1 MNFEELINDIERL
14 LIGKEL
20 QSINP
25 NTPPLFLLKIDRDIG
40 KYYVSVSLNA
50 KPTAR
55 SISEFELMTYCVK
68 GFVM

>member
-25 NTPPLFLLKIDRDIG
+25 NTPHYSF
-40 KYYVSVSLNA
+40 
-50 KPTAR
+50 
-55 SISEFELMTYCVK
+55 
-68 GFVM
+68 

>member
-25 NTPPLFLLKIDRDIG
+25 NTPPLFLLKNRQG
-40 KYYVSVSLNA
+40 YW
-50 KPTAR
+50 
-55 SISEFELMTYCVK
+55 
-68 GFVM
+68 